1 MTFLDIPRFEAFS
14 PQESFPPFVSI
25 CKTTLFP
32 TLALMW
38 VYPLSISINIITYD
52 ISMQFSTHFS
62 ATLGTVTFQDRQLVV
77 RAPDRSALRRF
88 GEGGNGAPNLRGPRL
103 PGRLLV
109 VIRFT
114 PRKGCEIFSTF
125 CLGKNGYIMI

>member
-1 MTFLDIPRFEAFS
+1 MTFLDIPRFEPFS

-32 TLALMW
+32 SLALMW

-62 ATLGTVTFQDRQLVV
+62 ATLGTVTCQDRQLVV
-77 RAPDRSALRRF
+77 RAPDRSALRRL
-88 GEGGNGAPNLRGPRL
+88 GEGGNGAPKLRGRRL

-109 VIRFT
+109 VISFT
-114 PRKGCEIFSTF
+114 PRKGCDFFRPFIWEKMDI
-125 CLGKNGYIMI
+125 

>member
-1 MTFLDIPRFEAFS
+1 
-14 PQESFPPFVSI
+14 
-25 CKTTLFP
+25 
-32 TLALMW
+32 
-38 VYPLSISINIITYD
+38 
-52 ISMQFSTHFS
+52 MQFSTHFS
-62 ATLGTVTFQDRQLVV
+62 STLGTVTFQDRQLVV

-125 CLGKNGYIMI
+125 CLGKMDI